1 MPIAPLYEWDETD
14 LTVEVR
20 VKLPGV
26 SRAKSDVSAT
36 DCMIKVNSVPYLLL
50 IDLHGGVDDARS
62 SATLTTEG
70 VRFNLY
76 KVSPGLWGRLDAV
89 GDKELLT
96 QRRNASIERAH
107 ARMEAA
113 RKERLERKQK
123 EERAAVDRQIAVERA
138 KRQEIERRKQHE
150 LHTER
155 AELVAWQSSV
165 AGSGQHHPAAPP
177 AIAASLNHRGDDSD
191 YDEDDVQG
199 VAAGAGAKDAVMP
212 DHPDY
217 HGKGWSQSRSSVP
230 SSKSNGRMAQEQDQ
244 QGQQQQDGDGGEE
257 DEQGPSTPP
266 LAPRT
271 KHQAAVEEE
280 EVFRPLP
287 PPRLKLQPV
296 KVVFTQLE
304 MPNLPAREQREVE
317 LKDWKKKAAVDQK
330 LLADSVDVSDR
341 QPVFL
346 KDKGD
351 GLYKQGNY
359 KGALHAYS
367 RALDLD
373 PAIPLLWANRAAAHL
388 KLGDAGAAVADCSQ
402 ALELLRARQQRCE
415 SGAAD
420 AAEVAAWR
428 KQLVRVLVR
437 RGAAHSDLDHVLEAV
452 ADYEEA
458 LRYEHDPA
466 ARQQL
471 SSDLEELRAALQP
484 ADALALRQRGNAR
497 FLAGDAEGA
506 VEAFALLLGLPQG
519 AVQGGCC
526 GSHLDSERLA
536 AYSNRAAANLV
547 LGRYQ
552 QSISDCSQGL
562 ALALAALYS
571 GSIQQAVDPTGA
583 LAEETTACCP
593 PTSHHTAMT
602 AGCSP
607 CPGHHTVDSDA
618 AEPAPLSV
626 TTTNRQ
632 PRNPRTSIATCS
644 QAAHPASLPASST
657 AQGCQQTDSHS
668 PHDSLQPPPTTEG
681 GNLPQTPSAAPVDK
695 QAKEPPT
702 QSNGLL
708 LSTVPT
714 LPAPALALATPPPC
728 APTSLALLHAA
739 VAAAAAATAGAT
751 AGTSVAEEV
760 AEEALQ
766 AWVHHLGSVQQA
778 AASTSQELGP
788 GHQHGRGSQGSA
800 SLDSSGNAAGVL
812 EGGQEQQQQ
821 PLAVASKG
829 GDTQHDSSVVSG
841 GNSPAGH
848 VIVVSAASQEAAQAS
863 SCLSSLA
870 ACQANEG
877 QVQDDRVGTGYQAA
891 GQALVP
897 GLSDS
902 AVRSAVL
909 SVARLLARRGAAR
922 GHLRIYWQAA
932 QDHHA
937 AAVLQAAAGQSEA
950 AAQLWSDADKLR
962 RMHGTDTGEELAQQ
976 AMVLVIVD
984 EFRTS
989 RVSSSVHAC
998 QPCELHLPRDRP
1010 ADWVPPA
1017 GQVIQRLV
1025 RRAWSLRHAK
1035 YVRGAISYEGLE
1047 ALPTVDT
1054 EYQQG
1059 YKRVNDR
1066 LPKCRQ
1072 SLYRAAEYRR
1082 GIDGRARNN
1091 A

>member
-1 MPIAPLYEWDETD
+1 MPIAPLYEWDETN

-50 IDLHGGVDDARS
+50 IDLHGDVDDARS
-62 SATLTTEG
+62 SATLTAEG

-76 KVSPGLWGRLDAV
+76 KVSPGPWGRLDAA
-89 GDKELLT
+89 GDKEFLT

-107 ARMEAA
+107 TRMEAA

-155 AELVAWQSSV
+155 ADLVAWQSSV
-165 AGSGQHHPAAPP
+165 EGSGQHHPAAPP
-177 AIAASLNHRGDDSD
+177 AIAASLNRGGDDSD
-191 YDEDDVQG
+191 YDEDEVQG
-199 VAAGAGAKDAVMP
+199 EAAGAGAKDAVMP

-217 HGKGWSQSRSSVP
+217 HGKGWSQSRSSIP
-230 SSKSNGRMAQEQDQ
+230 SSKLDGRLQQEQEQDQ
-244 QGQQQQDGDGGEE
+244 QGQQQQDWDGGEE

-330 LLADSVDVSDR
+330 LLADSVDVADR

-367 RALDLD
+367 RAIDLD

-388 KLGDAGAAVADCSQ
+388 KLGDAVAAVADCSQ

-420 AAEVAAWR
+420 AAEVSAWR

-458 LRYEHDPA
+458 LRYEHGPA

-519 AVQGGCC
+519 AVQ
-526 GSHLDSERLA
+526 DSERLA

-562 ALALAALYS
+562 ALALAALFT
-571 GSIQQAVDPTGA
+571 GSIQQAVDPAAGRTP
-583 LAEETTACCP
+583 EETTACCP
-593 PTSHHTAMT
+593 PTSNHTAMS

-607 CPGHHTVDSDA
+607 CPGYHTVGSDA
-618 AEPAPLSV
+618 AKPAPLSV
-626 TTTNRQ
+626 PTTNHQ
-632 PRNPRTSIATCS
+632 PPNSPTSIATCS
-644 QAAHPASLPASST
+644 QAAHPACLPASST
-657 AQGCQQTDSHS
+657 AHDCQQTDSHS
-668 PHDSLQPPPTTEG
+668 PHDSPQPPPTTEG
-681 GNLPQTPSAAPVDK
+681 GNLPQTPPADPVDK

-702 QSNGLL
+702 RSNGLL
-708 LSTVPT
+708 LSIVPT
-714 LPAPALALATPPPC
+714 LLAPAPALAIPPPC
-728 APTSLALLHAA
+728 APASLALLHAA
-739 VAAAAAATAGAT
+739 VAAAAAATAGPT
-751 AGTSVAEEV
+751 AGTSVAEEA
-760 AEEALQ
+760 AEEGLQ

-788 GHQHGRGSQGSA
+788 GHQHGRGGQGSA
-800 SLDSSGNAAGVL
+800 SLGSSGNAAGVL
-812 EGGQEQQQQ
+812 EGGQEQQQ
-821 PLAVASKG
+821 PLAIASKG
-829 GDTQHDSSVVSG
+829 GDTHHDSPVVSG
-841 GNSPAGH
+841 GNSPAGY
-848 VIVVSAASQEAAQAS
+848 VTVVSAASQEAAQAS

-877 QVQDDRVGTGYQAA
+877 QVQDDRVGTGCQAA

-922 GHLRIYWQAA
+922 GHLRLYWQAA

-962 RMHGTDTGEELAQQ
+962 RMHDTDTGEGLAQQ
-976 AMVLVIVD
+976 AMV
-984 EFRTS
+984 
-989 RVSSSVHAC
+989 
-998 QPCELHLPRDRP
+998 
-1010 ADWVPPA
+1010 
-1017 GQVIQRLV
+1017 
-1025 RRAWSLRHAK
+1025 
-1035 YVRGAISYEGLE
+1035 
-1047 ALPTVDT
+1047 
-1054 EYQQG
+1054 
-1059 YKRVNDR
+1059 
-1066 LPKCRQ
+1066 
-1072 SLYRAAEYRR
+1072 
-1082 GIDGRARNN
+1082 
-1091 A
+1091 